1 DCKMKKIAL
10 IFILFSNLIFAA
22 DFQTYLRIS
31 TGANMTF
38 STAEHSLDYSTWKD
52 ANGFRVD
59 NLKNTVNILL
69 SVGYNHKIKND
80 ILTSISVLAET
91 GYNFS
96 GYGRPTDKNFGE
108 ESGTVYFHSLVLGL
122 IPTLNFHND
131 LSLGIGA
138 GVMFPLSANITDY
151 WDMMG
156 DYEGAKKLSF
166 KDIKSFYKVP
176 IMPYIKFRVN
186 RYFKYDKIDLITGGV
201 LTYNF
206 GMICESDKLANNNS
220 ILSTFSY
227 KSYKFSALSLEV
239 FLGFGFGR
247 PK

>member
-1 DCKMKKIAL
+1 MKKIAL

-22 DFQTYLRIS
+22 DFQTHLSVAAGPNI
-31 TGANMTF
+31 TF
-38 STAEHSLDYSTWKD
+38 SKAEHDIWKQY
-52 ANGFRVD
+52 NGFRISNFKI
-59 NLKNTVNILL
+59 NLNALL
-69 SVGYNHKIKND
+69 SAGYNHKIKND
-80 ILTSISVLAET
+80 ILTSISVLFET

-96 GYGRPTDKNFGE
+96 GYMRPTDGDFGE
-108 ESGTVYFHSLVLGL
+108 KGGTVYFHSLVLGL

-156 DYEGAKKLSF
+156 DYEGAKKLSS
-166 KDIKSFYKVP
+166 KDIKRFYKVP

-220 ILSTFSY
+220 ILSAFSY
-227 KSYKFSALSLEV
+227 KSYKFSAFSIEV